1 MQCEIVTAPRNPIAF
16 IVQLFELLLLLLN
29 MELVDL
35 DDLARVDC
43 FQAKAL
49 CLQPALPLD

>member
-1 MQCEIVTAPRNPIAF
+1 MVTVPLNLIAF
-16 IVQLFELLLLLLN
+16 IVQLFKLLLLLLY